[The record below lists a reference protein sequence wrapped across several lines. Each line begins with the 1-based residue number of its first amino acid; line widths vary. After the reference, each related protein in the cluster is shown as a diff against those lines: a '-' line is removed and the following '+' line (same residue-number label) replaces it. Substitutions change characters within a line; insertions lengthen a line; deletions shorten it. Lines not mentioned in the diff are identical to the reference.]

1 MKERSFEEINEKIK
15 SGTVVVCT
23 AEELIALV
31 DEVGL
36 EKAYEQVD
44 VVTTGTFGPMCSSG
58 AFLNFGHSDP
68 PIRMEKIMLNGVE
81 AYGGLAAVDTYI
93 GATAESEDKGY
104 EYGGAHVIC
113 DLIDGKEVVL
123 EAHGKG
129 TDCYPAKSVRTRLT
143 LSDLNEAYLYNP
155 RNAYQ
160 NYSAA
165 TNTSGKAL
173 HTYMGTL
180 LPRTGNVTYST
191 SGELS
196 PLLKDPGLRTI
207 GVGTRLLV
215 GGAVGYVAWNGTQCK
230 TSAPKNENGTPMTPG
245 ATLAV
250 VGELREMDTKYISPA
265 VFKGYGTSMNVGIG
279 IPIPVIDMDVL
290 RACAVTNKDIT
301 TNIVDYSVQS
311 RSKPVIKTV
320 TYEELQSGKVEIDGK
335 EVKTSPTSS
344 IRKAREIAENLKK
357 LILDGEFLLEE
368 PVKFFKK
375 DAAVKAMKDPEEVRK

>member
-1 MKERSFEEINEKIK
+1 
-15 SGTVVVCT
+15 
-23 AEELIALV
+23 
-31 DEVGL
+31 
-36 EKAYEQVD
+36 
-44 VVTTGTFGPMCSSG
+44 
-58 AFLNFGHSDP
+58 
-68 PIRMEKIMLNGVE
+68 
-81 AYGGLAAVDTYI
+81 
-93 GATAESEDKGY
+93 
-104 EYGGAHVIC
+104 
-113 DLIDGKEVVL
+113 
-123 EAHGKG
+123 
-129 TDCYPAKSVRTRLT
+129 
-143 LSDLNEAYLYNP
+143 
-155 RNAYQ
+155 
-160 NYSAA
+160 
-165 TNTSGKAL
+165 
-173 HTYMGTL
+173 
-180 LPRTGNVTYST
+180 
-191 SGELS
+191 
-196 PLLKDPGLRTI
+196 
-207 GVGTRLLV
+207 
-215 GGAVGYVAWNGTQCK
+215 
-230 TSAPKNENGTPMTPG
+230 
-245 ATLAV
+245 